1 MIEVE
6 DEEPPPSPSSISFL
20 TSSSGLGAS
29 ASAIMK
35 VFSVSTLFA
44 PKAVL
49 SLVEMTSY
57 YCNRLLC
64 NLIKSIYPVMKAN
77 PLEEHPRQ
85 CRFMTRNLKTVS
97 VCSQSECV
105 SSKPLRFCC
114 PVLTYT
120 QVLLQSSTFMDNGM
134 KQQLCDMNGTT
145 ANQYEE
151 AAAAA
156 VNFPHVDSPPATFA
170 STLMSWAF
178 QSTLPPVV
186 VPNQHDRAPSCP
198 SPTSV
203 ASTSSSMAMTMMQQ
217 PAIGWATY
225 SEPHPHYAPYNE
237 APEPY
242 SYTPK
247 AHQFQPPPSPPDA
260 DSDDPD
266 CDIPLLEYSVKSRR
280 GKELFV
286 AHIPFD
292 MTEEELL
299 ALCSQYGDVMSA
311 SIMHHDLGVSKCFAY
326 VKFKLQSAA
335 DNALLRLN
343 HYEVDGKFLFVDY
356 AMRQAQERSLSD
368 DGENQAN
375 RQLVCR
381 ATSAPF

>member
-1 MIEVE
+1 
-6 DEEPPPSPSSISFL
+6 
-20 TSSSGLGAS
+20 
-29 ASAIMK
+29 
-35 VFSVSTLFA
+35 
-44 PKAVL
+44 
-49 SLVEMTSY
+49 
-57 YCNRLLC
+57 
-64 NLIKSIYPVMKAN
+64 
-77 PLEEHPRQ
+77 
-85 CRFMTRNLKTVS
+85 
-97 VCSQSECV
+97 
-105 SSKPLRFCC
+105 
-114 PVLTYT
+114 
-120 QVLLQSSTFMDNGM
+120 
-134 KQQLCDMNGTT
+134 MNDTT

-156 VNFPHVDSPPATFA
+156 VNFPYVDSPPATFA
-170 STLMSWAF
+170 STLVSWAFF

-186 VPNQHDRAPSCP
+186 VPHQHDRPP

-203 ASTSSSMAMTMMQQ
+203 ASTSTSMSMMQQ
-217 PAIGWATY
+217 PAFIWARY
-225 SEPHPHYAPYNE
+225 SSEPHPQPHYAPYNE
-237 APEPY
+237 EAPEPN

-247 AHQFQPPPSPPDA
+247 AHQLQPPPSPPDA

-266 CDIPLLEYSVKSRR
+266 CDTPLLEYSVKSRR

-343 HYEVDGKFLFVDY
+343 HYEVSITNVIRPYLYLYLYG
-356 AMRQAQERSLSD
+356 SD
-368 DGENQAN
+368 
-375 RQLVCR
+375 
-381 ATSAPF
+381 

>member
-1 MIEVE
+1 M
-6 DEEPPPSPSSISFL
+6 
-20 TSSSGLGAS
+20 G
-29 ASAIMK
+29 
-35 VFSVSTLFA
+35 
-44 PKAVL
+44 
-49 SLVEMTSY
+49 
-57 YCNRLLC
+57 
-64 NLIKSIYPVMKAN
+64 
-77 PLEEHPRQ
+77 
-85 CRFMTRNLKTVS
+85 
-97 VCSQSECV
+97 
-105 SSKPLRFCC
+105 
-114 PVLTYT
+114 
-120 QVLLQSSTFMDNGM
+120 NGM
-134 KQQLCDMNGTT
+134 KQQLCDMNDTT

-156 VNFPHVDSPPATFA
+156 ANFPHVDSPPATFA
-170 STLMSWAF
+170 STLVSWAF

-186 VPNQHDRAPSCP
+186 VPNQHDRAPS
-198 SPTSV
+198 PTSV
-203 ASTSSSMAMTMMQQ
+203 ASTSTSMAMMQQ
-217 PAIGWATY
+217 PAFVWATY
-225 SEPHPHYAPYNE
+225 SEPHPHSAPYNE
-237 APEPY
+237 APEPC

-266 CDIPLLEYSVKSRR
+266 SDTPLLEYSEKSRR

-292 MTEEELL
+292 MTEAGLL

-311 SIMHHDLGVSKCFAY
+311 SIMRHDLGVSKCFAY

-343 HYEVDGKFLFVDY
+343 HYEVEGKFLFVDY

-368 DGENQAN
+368 GGEYQAN
-375 RQLVCR
+375 RQLVRR